1 MISEMLI
8 FLSSIIGITWS
19 MVFVMATFIGCSVY
33 KVTGQKFQSFC
44 KEIKY
49 ASIWNNDEPEGWV
62 FGKWYLGYI
71 YKSSSM
77 RGDTTLELFVFTTK
91 KFYNCNINIT
101 DDESENTIRK
111 TKVTF
116 YERDGNGFWNLFYIP
131 RQISIPELEPYEK
144 QTIIIN
150 AILKDFIERTYSIV
164 LITGKAGTG
173 KSIIP
178 YFVARDLLN
187 SKLFTNIKKVSM
199 VDTFNPTQPG
209 DKFNTIY
216 IKSSPKKDKPL
227 IVILEEADIL
237 LSNIHSNSIEIH
249 RDIPIQITNK
259 IQWNMFFDRF
269 DRQLYPHVIFI
280 MTSNKSISYFEELD
294 SSYMRTGRVNCKF
307 EL

>member
-1 MISEMLI
+1 
-8 FLSSIIGITWS
+8 
-19 MVFVMATFIGCSVY
+19 
-33 KVTGQKFQSFC
+33 
-44 KEIKY
+44 
-49 ASIWNNDEPEGWV
+49 
-62 FGKWYLGYI
+62 
-71 YKSSSM
+71 
-77 RGDTTLELFVFTTK
+77 
-91 KFYNCNINIT
+91 
-101 DDESENTIRK
+101 
-111 TKVTF
+111 
-116 YERDGNGFWNLFYIP
+116 
-131 RQISIPELEPYEK
+131 
-144 QTIIIN
+144 
-150 AILKDFIERTYSIV
+150 
-164 LITGKAGTG
+164 
-173 KSIIP
+173 
-178 YFVARDLLN
+178 
-187 SKLFTNIKKVSM
+187 M